1 MITLKHLTV
10 HKSLGRETHCFEAT
24 VYFNGKRACYVT
36 NSGNGEAD
44 LITDIQPPYAPMLEY
59 IQGLPE
65 VTVNRGGNHYTYKPT
80 LETICSG
87 LVSESIAKSDLKRL
101 MKTRILLVRADG
113 VYQSPKLLGHEDKY
127 VHIKNYQIAEP
138 DSVVLN
144 TLPFNDA
151 FNLYKGHVL

>member
-10 HKSLGRETHCFEAT
+10 HKSLARQTHCFEAT

-44 LITDIQPPYAPMLEY
+44 NITDIQPPYAPMLEY
-59 IQGLPE
+59 IQGLPL
-65 VTVNRGGNHYTYKPT
+65 VTVNRAGHHYTYKPT
-80 LETICSG
+80 LETICTD
-87 LVSESIAKSDLKRL
+87 LVTESIAKTDLKRL
-101 MKTRILLVRADG
+101 MKTRILLLRDDG
-113 VYQSPKLLGHEDKY
+113 VYQSPKLLPHEDMFI
-127 VHIKNYQIAEP
+127 HIKNYQIAEP

-151 FNLYKGHVL
+151 LNLYKGAIL